1 MLDPAITLSIFQR
14 QPEPKSFSAGDPI
27 FQEGQPADYMY
38 GVLEG
43 EVELFVNQR
52 AVETLHCGEV
62 FGVGALVS
70 TGPRPYTAIAKTAC
84 KLAFLDEKRFLFV
97 VQETP
102 LFALQ
107 VMKSYSERLNR
118 LTHMI
123 Q

>member
-14 QPEPKSFSAGDPI
+14 QPEPKSFSAGD
-27 FQEGQPADYMY
+27 
-38 GVLEG
+38 
-43 EVELFVNQR
+43 VNQR